1 MEDNSEIVETNGASS
16 KKKRTRKS
24 TVEWSDQS
32 TIDLILSVEK
42 YEHLWNKTSAQYK
55 NREMT
60 ENAWQSI
67 SNENGIQKDENVF
80 RWNSSKVRTPAMNK
94 NPSASLL
101 FFSDSILHIQIKIEK
116 KIEDLYQIIDIFN
129 LDLFQ

>member
-1 MEDNSEIVETNGASS
+1 MALVQ
-16 KKKRTRKS
+16 KKRTRKS
-24 TVEWSDQS
+24 NVEWSDQS

-67 SNENGIQKDENVF
+67 SNENGIF
-80 RWNSSKVRTPAMNK
+80 
-94 NPSASLL
+94 L